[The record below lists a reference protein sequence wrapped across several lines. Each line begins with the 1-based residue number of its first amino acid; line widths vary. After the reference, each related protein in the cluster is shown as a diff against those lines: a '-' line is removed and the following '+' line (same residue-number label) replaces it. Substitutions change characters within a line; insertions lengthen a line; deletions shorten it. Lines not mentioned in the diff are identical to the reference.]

1 MKVFAI
7 IGIIT
12 CVGAVLMS
20 IYIAVVLLRSP
31 KKKKDDNSYDMW
43 SGNKGRA
50 EYFVRALQQLTLL
63 SEADLTK
70 LREEKREMSC
80 EEFTSEYGM
89 QLQEYYAQRWTMN
102 DFLRDALTLAIK
114 AKKIID
120 DKEGRYKKNEE
131 GIKDDTTDSGG
142 IFSA

>member
-7 IGIIT
+7 IGIWCCI
-12 CVGAVLMS
+12 GAVLVG
-20 IYIAVVLLRSP
+20 IYVAIVLIRSP
-31 KKKKDDNSYDMW
+31 KKKKDDNTYDMW

-80 EEFTSEYGM
+80 EECTSEYGM
-89 QLQEYYAQRWTMN
+89 QLQEYYNERWTMN
-102 DFLRDALTLAIK
+102 DFLRDALTVAIK
-114 AKKIID
+114 AKRVID
-120 DKEGRYKKNEE
+120 QESKNDNEKKTER
-131 GIKDDTTDSGG
+131 I
-142 IFSA
+142 

>member
-7 IGIIT
+7 IGII
-12 CVGAVLMS
+12 CCIGLVLMS
-20 IYIAVVLLRSP
+20 IYVAFVLLRYS

-50 EYFVRALQQLTLL
+50 EYFVQSLQRLTLI

-89 QLQEYYAQRWTMN
+89 QLQEYYNQRWTMN
-102 DFLRDALTLAIK
+102 DFLRDALTVAIK

-142 IFSA
+142 VFSA